1 LKEVLWK
8 CQDCHNCGNPF
19 RIPTIAWKTLRVSHN
34 PLEKLKNSF
43 STFPQNLKFSNA
55 AYEEKIKNNF
65 SLNAWKIQC
74 CAHEFPTF
82 ENLFFFMRNKIYKN
96 N

>member
-1 LKEVLWK
+1 M
-8 CQDCHNCGNPF
+8 NPPVF
-19 RIPTIAWKTLRVSHN
+19 FWIIISVER
-34 PLEKLKNSF
+34 SF
-43 STFPQNLKFSNA
+43 VEMPGLPQNLKFSNA